1 MKEIF
6 MEQIQEQYGSYD
18 KYIEEENKNA
28 ARQWVHLDEH
38 PCPNCNNVSL
48 HQDEG
53 LDINCDVCG
62 QNFIQVDNALRF
74 K

>member
-6 MEQIQEQYGSYD
+6 MQQIQEKYSSYD
-18 KYIEEENKNA
+18 EYVEVENEQA
-28 ARQWVHLDEH
+28 ARQWIHLDDH

-48 HQDEG
+48 HQDEE

>member
-1 MKEIF
+1 MKEMF
-6 MEQIQEQYGSYD
+6 MQQIQEQYGSYD
-18 KYIEEENKNA
+18 KYMEEENKNA
-28 ARQWVHLDEH
+28 ARQWILLDEH
-38 PCPNCNNVSL
+38 PCPNCNNTSL
-48 HQDEG
+48 RQDEE

>member
-6 MEQIQEQYGSYD
+6 MQHIQEKYSSYD
-18 KYIEEENKNA
+18 KYIEIKNEA
-28 ARQWVHLDEH
+28 IAKQWIHLKEH
-38 PCPNCNNVSL
+38 PCPNCNNTSL
-48 HQDEG
+48 HQDEE

-62 QNFIQVDNALRF
+62 QNFIQINNALRF